1 MSVLYHSD
9 KDNMVTDAPS
19 RMTMGSVAH
28 VEEGKK
34 YIVNDVHRLAWL
46 SVRLE
51 DSPKGG
57 FIIHHNSESSI
68 DGVEGI
74 GT

>member
-1 MSVLYHSD
+1 MNHSQQKCLELLDDYDMSVLYHSD

-34 YIVNDVHRLAWL
+34 YIVNDVHRLA
-46 SVRLE
+46 
-51 DSPKGG
+51 
-57 FIIHHNSESSI
+57 
-68 DGVEGI
+68 
-74 GT
+74 